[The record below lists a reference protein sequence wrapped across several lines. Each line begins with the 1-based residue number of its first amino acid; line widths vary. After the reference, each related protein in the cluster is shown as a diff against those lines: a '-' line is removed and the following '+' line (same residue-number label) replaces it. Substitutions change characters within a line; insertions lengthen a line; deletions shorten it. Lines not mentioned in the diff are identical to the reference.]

1 MKYINLVSLILFLQ
15 LLCFNTT
22 FAQRFVEN
30 YWHFGTVFLEEGDTL
45 TGNLKFSLQDELLQI
60 DTPTGLQT
68 LTARNALAFQFFD
81 RMEQRDRYYY
91 ALPYPKVANYPT
103 PTYFELVMQGEP
115 ITLLCR
121 ESLSVQTMVNNN
133 PYAINPGVPITRT
146 VLKTDYFFLYKSG
159 KIVPFN
165 GTKKGILYL
174 LREREQDIK
183 KYLKENNINFENK
196 SDMFRLIEYY
206 NSKIK

>member
-1 MKYINLVSLILFLQ
+1 MKYRPPVSLIFFLQ
-15 LLCFNTT
+15 MLCFNAT

-30 YWHFGTVFLEEGDTL
+30 YWHYGTVFLEEGDTL
-45 TGNLKFSLQDELLQI
+45 TGNLKFSLQDELIQI
-60 DTPTGLQT
+60 DAPTGLQT
-68 LTARNALAFQFFD
+68 LTARNVLAFRFFD

-103 PTYFELVMQGEP
+103 PTYFELLMQGEP
-115 ITLLCR
+115 ITLLSR
-121 ESLSVQTMVNNN
+121 ESLTVETMVNNN

-146 VLKTDYFFLYKSG
+146 VLKTDFFFLYKSG
-159 KIVPFN
+159 KITPFN

-183 KYLKENNINFENK
+183 KYLKENRVNFENK
-196 SDMFRLIEYY
+196 SDMLRLIEYY